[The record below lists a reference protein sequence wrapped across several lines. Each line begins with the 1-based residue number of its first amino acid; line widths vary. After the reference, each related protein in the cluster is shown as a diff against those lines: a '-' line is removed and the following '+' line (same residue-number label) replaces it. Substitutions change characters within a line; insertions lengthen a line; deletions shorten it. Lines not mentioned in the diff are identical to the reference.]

1 MQIKDAIEEWI
12 DEMELNS
19 VSKETIR
26 AYKNNLRLF
35 DSFIN
40 NKKEVEK
47 ITKADVKGYIKTNKD
62 RAFLNLPYILE
73 TAILHKG
80 DGGYE
85 LLYLL
90 LTILGFLPLLELL
103 DSALS

>member
-1 MQIKDAIEEWI
+1 MQIKDAIEEWV

-47 ITKADVKGYIKTNKD
+47 ITKADVKG
-62 RAFLNLPYILE
+62 
-73 TAILHKG
+73 
-80 DGGYE
+80 
-85 LLYLL
+85 
-90 LTILGFLPLLELL
+90 
-103 DSALS
+103 